1 MKNSNLEIQNPRQN
15 PITKI
20 QNLSESTRKVILWSV
35 MVLIGLGLFTLY
47 IKNVQKRLEG
57 LEIEKFKEELQLPS
71 FEKELKDL
79 PKIEIPN
86 MLQEIQK

>member
-1 MKNSNLEIQNPRQN
+1 MKNSNLEIQNPKQN

-35 MVLIGLGLFTLY
+35 MVLIGLSLFTLY

-71 FEKELKDL
+71 FEKELERL
-79 PKIEIPN
+79 PKIEIPKIIEG
-86 MLQEIQK
+86 LPK

>member
-1 MKNSNLEIQNPRQN
+1 MKNSNLEIQNPKQN
-15 PITKI
+15 QITKI

-35 MVLIGLGLFTLY
+35 MVLMGLGLFTLY

-71 FEKELKDL
+71 FEKELERL
-79 PKIEIPN
+79 PKIETPKIIEGLP
-86 MLQEIQK
+86 K